1 MKNLWKTLKKKKMQT
16 RLKPFDVLIYPCK
29 HDDLEHG
36 DINGYDN
43 VFHIFNIYTMKK
55 KKKLHI

>member
-1 MKNLWKTLKKKKMQT
+1 MQT